1 MNIFEKS
8 ACFYHQLNIL
18 QPIDHMLED
27 SPFEHGAFLD
37 ILQRLLQPP
46 GSLQTRL
53 ELCLQLWGISLFP

>member
-8 ACFYHQLNIL
+8 ACFYHQLTIL
-18 QPIDHMLED
+18 QPIEHMLED

-37 ILQRLLQPP
+37 L
-46 GSLQTRL
+46 L